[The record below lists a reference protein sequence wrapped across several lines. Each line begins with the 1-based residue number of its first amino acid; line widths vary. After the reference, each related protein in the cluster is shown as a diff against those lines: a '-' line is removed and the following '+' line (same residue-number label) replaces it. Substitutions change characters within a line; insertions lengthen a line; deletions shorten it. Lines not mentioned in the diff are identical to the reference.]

1 MFANYTRPAYDGI
14 ASLYVGRVIFILNVN
29 VTAVVPARNE
39 GGSIK
44 ATIDSLKAQTVKLSR
59 IIVVANNCTDNTAQ
73 IAREN
78 GVQVFEM
85 MKNTQMKAGALN
97 YALEKILPAMPPS
110 DCILIMD
117 GDTTLAPTLVESCLA
132 CLAANPMAGAVSGIF
147 TARPTSSL
155 LGMLQAME
163 FWRYRRQI
171 FQNGMRAFVLT
182 GTASLFKAGAL
193 KAVKAAR
200 FKGTLPRSCGSY
212 YDTIGRTEDN
222 EMTLALLTLGYD
234 CLAADT
240 FAQTDV
246 MESPKKLFLQRER
259 WYNGALINLKAYG
272 KALPWYLRWVYWRQQ
287 IGLFLSMIFLTLML
301 LTLLFCAIFG
311 MLQITWLW
319 LLLLGMLAF
328 ERTATVWRLGVKAR
342 LIALCVIP
350 EQLYSIFLV
359 FVFGVSLSHFLTHK
373 KGGWHAT

>member
-1 MFANYTRPAYDGI
+1 M
-14 ASLYVGRVIFILNVN
+14 
-29 VTAVVPARNE
+29 TAVVPARNE

-78 GVQVFEM
+78 GVKVFEM

-97 YALEKILPAMPPS
+97 YALEKILPAMPPQ

-222 EMTLALLTLGYD
+222 EMTLALLTLG
-234 CLAADT
+234 
-240 FAQTDV
+240 
-246 MESPKKLFLQRER
+246 
-259 WYNGALINLKAYG
+259 
-272 KALPWYLRWVYWRQQ
+272 
-287 IGLFLSMIFLTLML
+287 
-301 LTLLFCAIFG
+301 
-311 MLQITWLW
+311 
-319 LLLLGMLAF
+319 MLAF

-359 FVFGVSLSHFLTHK
+359 FVFDVSLSHFLTHK